1 MKKRMQK
8 KEAKGYIIQTL
19 CRSRIQWF
27 WFQERMDQVM
37 TQKYLKY
44 IKSPPHVYALLFD
57 RAVHFCT
64 MIIYFETTVVSSYLL
79 SVSSIHHF

>member
-1 MKKRMQK
+1 
-8 KEAKGYIIQTL
+8 
-19 CRSRIQWF
+19 
-27 WFQERMDQVM
+27 VM

-57 RAVHFCT
+57 RAVHFCK

-79 SVSSIHHF
+79 SVSSIHHC